1 VIVSLQRADKFFLA
15 MIDGYSRKDSGKCI
29 WQLKID
35 DRFVFNLT

>member
-1 VIVSLQRADKFFLA
+1 
-15 MIDGYSRKDSGKCI
+15 MTDGHSRKDSGKCI